1 MRGAAG
7 AAWAHAPSTAGRTA
21 TAVGAGGAA
30 GHAASV
36 LAEEHWA
43 AVQESRCPAGLWWGG
58 LLHSE
63 LSVPL
68 ATLQGRW
75 DLQQSPNGHTQAV
88 SGVICPCLNVC
99 KISSDDTFSYELAGL
114 ADTNQELNTIFSKHI
129 KSPSNTPHAETL
141 CYYLRVLEA
150 GEMPASPHWWQ
161 QQWHRQK

>member
-7 AAWAHAPSTAGRTA
+7 AVWTCRMHSHSSGCRRSSRTRSFCA
-21 TAVGAGGAA
+21 EAA
-30 GHAASV
+30 G
-36 LAEEHWA
+36 
-43 AVQESRCPAGLWWGG
+43 QEGRSPAGLWPGR

-68 ATLQGRW
+68 ATLQGRR
-75 DLQQSPNGHTQAV
+75 DLQQSPNGYTQAV
-88 SGVICPCLNVC
+88 SGVISPCLNVC

-114 ADTNQELNTIFSKHI
+114 ADTNQELNTVFSKHI

-150 GEMPASPHWWQ
+150 GEMPASPHWLQ